1 MLQLFNPDWH
11 LIFFFLI
18 LGTSKTEGGF
28 SSVPEGAL
36 KSSFQEKER
45 GEGVGS

>member
-11 LIFFFLI
+11 LIFFLI

-28 SSVPEGAL
+28 SSAPEGAL

-45 GEGVGS
+45 GEGMGS